1 MRHSKLAVRV
11 MGAAA
16 LAALSVSAPAFANEG
31 TERAALVTESQATL
45 DRCKSLSDACA
56 NSTGAAAG
64 VLVFPEVTSASL
76 GIGGAGAKGV
86 LWADGKVEG
95 VYKLGEMSIGPQF
108 GVKTSSQ
115 VYALNAE
122 ALARLR
128 NEGSWKIGT
137 EAEVTV
143 VGAGATE
150 DNAAGQGGT
159 AAFVFDEKGFSAGAS
174 VEGVTISKV
183 GDDKF

>member
-1 MRHSKLAVRV
+1 MRIWKV
-11 MGAAA
+11 AAGMTA
-16 LAALSVSAPAFANEG
+16 LAAVMLAAPSYADDDNK
-31 TERAALVTESQATL
+31 AALVNEAQATL
-45 DRCKSLSDACA
+45 DRCKDMSDACA
-56 NSTGAAAG
+56 NSTAAAAG

-86 LWADGKVEG
+86 MWVNGQVDG

-122 ALARLR
+122 ALSKLR
-128 NEGSWKIGT
+128 DEGSWKIGT

-143 VGAGATE
+143 VGAGAT
-150 DNAAGQGGT
+150 DDTASGQGGT
-159 AAFVFDEKGFSAGAS
+159 AAFVFDEKGFAAGAS
-174 VEGVTISKV
+174 VEGVTISRA